1 MSSSGFDETIRKF
14 TEMMVDK
21 IKQVGTDWEKPWF
34 TPSCTGVPQNLS
46 GRHYKGINSVV
57 LTMEMENKGYQTPVF
72 MTATQASMEHVKIL
86 KHERPIE
93 VIYWNHDVY
102 EKNTGKKIP
111 YEEYEKLDRDK
122 QQNYIIQSDMKTHNV
137 YNIQQTEYPKLYPE
151 IWENI
156 KNKFM
161 IRNLT
166 DEKGM
171 FKSPLLD
178 TLINNQKWI
187 CPIKTEIGDNVLY
200 STKNKLIIIP
210 PKNQFI
216 KGEEF
221 YISLLHEMAHST
233 GDIDHLSRDLSTVFG
248 SPQYAKE
255 ELIAELTS
263 AVCGIELGI
272 YPNIKEDNAMY
283 LKGWLNSITESPEYL
298 FSILAEVGKASFM
311 IKEKIMDMKQY
322 MSIEDRFMNAAIQ
335 ADKKELTQL
344 KEIGYNPTLRE
355 IETLNKCTKDQA
367 TVKTLKE
374 TFNID
379 LNPEFLKTEK
389 NNLNRQNYMNMSNGL
404 SF

>member
-1 MSSSGFDETIRKF
+1 
-14 TEMMVDK
+14 
-21 IKQVGTDWEKPWF
+21 
-34 TPSCTGVPQNLS
+34 
-46 GRHYKGINSVV
+46 
-57 LTMEMENKGYQTPVF
+57 
-72 MTATQASMEHVKIL
+72 
-86 KHERPIE
+86 
-93 VIYWNHDVY
+93 
-102 EKNTGKKIP
+102 
-111 YEEYEKLDRDK
+111 
-122 QQNYIIQSDMKTHNV
+122 
-137 YNIQQTEYPKLYPE
+137 
-151 IWENI
+151 
-156 KNKFM
+156 
-161 IRNLT
+161 
-166 DEKGM
+166 
-171 FKSPLLD
+171 
-178 TLINNQKWI
+178 
-187 CPIKTEIGDNVLY
+187 
-200 STKNKLIIIP
+200 
-210 PKNQFI
+210 
-216 KGEEF
+216 
-221 YISLLHEMAHST
+221 MAHST

-263 AVCGIELGI
+263 AVCGKELGI

-404 SF
+404 SL